1 MTTTAELNPL
11 FTEVTIS
18 SDDANAIVAALR
30 DIAECDGTHDE
41 ELAMIEGFIESLAA
55 DLGDTGPAAGAKMTP
70 AVLAAKLVDPALRTV
85 AVQCSV
91 LLAMADGKI
100 SPKER
105 TRVIE
110 YATALGVTPEQY
122 ETIEKT
128 ISGWVKS
135 GDASALFA

>member
-1 MTTTAELNPL
+1 MTTTAELSPL
-11 FTEVTIS
+11 FTEITMS

-30 DIAECDGTHDE
+30 DIAESDGTHEE
-41 ELAMIEGFIESLAA
+41 ELAMIEGFIETLRA
-55 DLGDTGPAAGAKMTP
+55 DLGDSGPADAPKMTP
-70 AVLAAKLVDPALRTV
+70 AALASKLVDPALRTV

-105 TRVIE
+105 ARVIE
-110 YATALGVTPEQY
+110 YATALGITPEQY

-128 ISGWVKS
+128 ISGWVKA
-135 GDASALFA
+135 GDPSALFS